1 MIQVDRQKKSFENKK
16 KSDERKKMKK
26 LPGLTGN
33 EILDKNEK
41 KIIMEIEKT

>member
-1 MIQVDRQKKSFENKK
+1 
-16 KSDERKKMKK
+16 MKK